1 MFTIQIRVT
10 EQLSRTYNL
19 SELSVLLYRVVQIIS
34 SDYLIEQTTQMN
46 IGIKRC
52 YNAVHREISM
62 KNPNLLESK
71 EILVG
76 LSFSQEA

>member
-1 MFTIQIRVT
+1 
-10 EQLSRTYNL
+10 
-19 SELSVLLYRVVQIIS
+19 
-34 SDYLIEQTTQMN
+34 MN
-46 IGIKRC
+46 IGIKSC

-62 KNPNLLESK
+62 KNQNLLESK